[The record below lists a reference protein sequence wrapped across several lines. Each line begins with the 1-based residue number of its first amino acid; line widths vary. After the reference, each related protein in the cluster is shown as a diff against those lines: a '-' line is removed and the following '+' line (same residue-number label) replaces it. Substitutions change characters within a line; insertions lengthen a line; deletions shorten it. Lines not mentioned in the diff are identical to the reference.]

1 MAELNMRK
9 DVPLEE
15 TWDLTLLFRNR
26 EEYEEERAKA
36 RRKAEEIRAL
46 KGTINTAEMI
56 NKAVDLYQEYYT
68 SLSLVLNYS
77 ELASSVDYY
86 DQKAQEDYGWDR
98 MLLSELEGMTS
109 FLKDEISSNSEEVLR
124 EAAEKSES
132 NRTFISDILREK
144 PHRLK
149 EEGEEI
155 LSLLSPVLETPYE
168 TYNMAKLA
176 DMTFPSFTVEG
187 KTYPLGYSLFEDDYQ
202 YEKDTGI
209 RRTAF
214 KEFSSVI
221 RKYENTTASLYN
233 AQCRKEKI
241 LSSLKGFDSVFDYL
255 LFSQK
260 VTREMYDRQI
270 DLIMDKL
277 SPHMRRYARLKKKV
291 LGLKEMTYPDLL
303 VPLDSDYSPSVT
315 WKECEDYALEGLS
328 VLGEDYLATVREAF
342 TNRWFDRARNQ
353 GKSTGGFCAS
363 PYRKGSFILLS
374 WNGRMSDVFTAVH
387 ELGHAGHF
395 KAASENQS
403 ILDNEVSSYF
413 VEAPSTINELLLAH
427 SLLKRSDDRR
437 FRGWVLDNIINN
449 TYYHNFVTHLL
460 EAAYQ
465 REVYRII
472 DQGGSVQADTLKSI
486 YKGVLEKFWGDDV
499 VLTEGAELTWMR
511 QPHYYMGLYSYT
523 YSAGLTIATEV
534 VKRIEREGEKAV
546 EDWKSVLA
554 SGSTL
559 TPLELAKK
567 AGVDISTSAPLLD
580 TIETIGGYITS
591 LEEIFG

>member
-1 MAELNMRK
+1 MRK

-56 NKAVDLYQEYYT
+56 NKAVDLYQEYYV

-155 LSLLSPVLETPYE
+155 LSLLSPILETPYE

-202 YEKDTGI
+202 YEKDEGI

-255 LFSQK
+255 LFPQK

-328 VLGEDYLATVREAF
+328 VLGEDYLETVREAF

-437 FRGWVLDNIINN
+437 FKGWVLDNIINN

>member
-1 MAELNMRK
+1 MRK

-155 LSLLSPVLETPYE
+155 LSHLSPVLETPYE

-255 LFSQK
+255 LFPQK

-328 VLGEDYLATVREAF
+328 VLGEDYLETVREAF

-437 FRGWVLDNIINN
+437 FKGWVLDNIINN

>member
-1 MAELNMRK
+1 MRK

-46 KGTINTAEMI
+46 KGTINNAEII

-155 LSLLSPVLETPYE
+155 LSLLSPILETPYE

-202 YEKDTGI
+202 YEKEEGI

-255 LFSQK
+255 LFPQK

-342 TNRWFDRARNQ
+342 GNRWFDRARNQ

-363 PYRKGSFILLS
+363 PYRRGSFILLS

-437 FRGWVLDNIINN
+437 FKGWVLDNIINN

>member
-109 FLKDEISSNSEEVLR
+109 FLKDEISSNSEEVLK

-255 LFSQK
+255 LFPQK

-437 FRGWVLDNIINN
+437 FKGWVLDNIINN

>member
-1 MAELNMRK
+1 MRK

-109 FLKDEISSNSEEVLR
+109 FLKDEISSNSEEVLK

-155 LSLLSPVLETPYE
+155 LSLLSPILETPYE

-255 LFSQK
+255 LFPQK

-315 WKECEDYALEGLS
+315 WKECEEYALEGLS

-437 FRGWVLDNIINN
+437 FKGWVLDNIINN

>member
-1 MAELNMRK
+1 MRK

-328 VLGEDYLATVREAF
+328 VLGEDYLETVREAF
-342 TNRWFDRARNQ
+342 GNRWFDRARNQ

-437 FRGWVLDNIINN
+437 FKGWVLDNIINN

>member
-255 LFSQK
+255 LFPQK

-403 ILDNEVSSYF
+403 ILDNDVSSYF

-437 FRGWVLDNIINN
+437 FKGWVLDNIINN

>member
-1 MAELNMRK
+1 MRK

-109 FLKDEISSNSEEVLR
+109 FLKDEISSNSEEVLK

-209 RRTAF
+209 RRKAF

-255 LFSQK
+255 LFPQK

-270 DLIMDKL
+270 DMIMDKL

-328 VLGEDYLATVREAF
+328 VLGEDYLETVREAF

-403 ILDNEVSSYF
+403 ILDNDVSSYF

-437 FRGWVLDNIINN
+437 FKGWVLDNIINN

>member
-36 RRKAEEIRAL
+36 RRKAEEIRAM

-109 FLKDEISSNSEEVLR
+109 FLKDEISANSEEVLK
-124 EAAEKSES
+124 EAAEKSAS

-155 LSLLSPVLETPYE
+155 LSLLSPILETPYE

-255 LFSQK
+255 LFPQK

-437 FRGWVLDNIINN
+437 FKGWVLDNIINN

-554 SGSTL
+554 SGGTL

>member
-1 MAELNMRK
+1 MRK

-149 EEGEEI
+149 GEGEEI
-155 LSLLSPVLETPYE
+155 LSLLSPILETPYE

-202 YEKDTGI
+202 YEKDEGI

-255 LFSQK
+255 LFPQK

-437 FRGWVLDNIINN
+437 FKGWVLDNIINN

-523 YSAGLTIATEV
+523 YSAGLTSASEV

>member
-109 FLKDEISSNSEEVLR
+109 FLKDEISSNSEEVLK

-132 NRTFISDILREK
+132 NKTFISDILREK

-155 LSLLSPVLETPYE
+155 LSLLSPILESPYE

-202 YEKDTGI
+202 YEKEEGI

-255 LFSQK
+255 LFPQK

-403 ILDNEVSSYF
+403 ILDNDVSSYF

-437 FRGWVLDNIINN
+437 FKGWVLDNIINN

-499 VLTEGAELTWMR
+499 VLAEGAELTWMR

-534 VKRIEREGEKAV
+534 VKRIEREGKKAV

>member
-1 MAELNMRK
+1 MRK

-109 FLKDEISSNSEEVLR
+109 FLKDEISSNSEEVLK

-255 LFSQK
+255 LFPQK

-403 ILDNEVSSYF
+403 ILDNDVSSYF

-437 FRGWVLDNIINN
+437 FKGWVLDNIINN

>member
-1 MAELNMRK
+1 MRK

-155 LSLLSPVLETPYE
+155 LSLISPILETPYE

-221 RKYENTTASLYN
+221 RKYENITASLYN

-255 LFSQK
+255 LFPQK

-427 SLLKRSDDRR
+427 SLLKRSDNRR
-437 FRGWVLDNIINN
+437 FKGWVLDNIINN

>member
-1 MAELNMRK
+1 MRK

-255 LFSQK
+255 LFPQK

-403 ILDNEVSSYF
+403 ILDNDVSSYF

-437 FRGWVLDNIINN
+437 FKGWVLDNIINN

-554 SGSTL
+554 AGSTL

>member
-1 MAELNMRK
+1 MRK

-56 NKAVDLYQEYYT
+56 NKAVDLYQEYYV

-155 LSLLSPVLETPYE
+155 LSLLSPILENPYE

-176 DMTFPSFTVEG
+176 DMTFPSFNVEG

-255 LFSQK
+255 LFPQK

-328 VLGEDYLATVREAF
+328 VLGEDYLETVREAF
-342 TNRWFDRARNQ
+342 TSRWFDRARNQ

-437 FRGWVLDNIINN
+437 FKGWVLDNIINN

>member
-1 MAELNMRK
+1 MRK

-56 NKAVDLYQEYYT
+56 NKAVDLYQEYYV

-155 LSLLSPVLETPYE
+155 LSLLSPILETPYE

-202 YEKDTGI
+202 YEKDEGI

-255 LFSQK
+255 LFPQK

-342 TNRWFDRARNQ
+342 SNRWFDRARNQ

-403 ILDNEVSSYF
+403 ILDNDVSSYF

-437 FRGWVLDNIINN
+437 FKGWVLDNIINN

>member
-1 MAELNMRK
+1 MRK

-109 FLKDEISSNSEEVLR
+109 FLKDEISSNSEEVLK

-255 LFSQK
+255 LFPQK

-353 GKSTGGFCAS
+353 GKSTGGLCAS

-437 FRGWVLDNIINN
+437 FKGWVLDNIINN

>member
-1 MAELNMRK
+1 MRK

-109 FLKDEISSNSEEVLR
+109 FLKDEISSNSEEVLK

-155 LSLLSPVLETPYE
+155 LSLLSPILETPYE

-255 LFSQK
+255 LFPQK

-328 VLGEDYLATVREAF
+328 VLGEDYLETVREAF
-342 TNRWFDRARNQ
+342 GNRWFDRARNQ

-403 ILDNEVSSYF
+403 ILDNDVSSYF

-437 FRGWVLDNIINN
+437 FKGWVLDNIINN

>member
-1 MAELNMRK
+1 MRK

-155 LSLLSPVLETPYE
+155 LSLLSPILETPYE

-255 LFSQK
+255 LFPQK

-328 VLGEDYLATVREAF
+328 VLGEDYLETVREAF

-437 FRGWVLDNIINN
+437 FKGWVLDNIINN

>member
-202 YEKDTGI
+202 YEKDEGI

-255 LFSQK
+255 LFPQK

-342 TNRWFDRARNQ
+342 SNRWFDRARNQ

-437 FRGWVLDNIINN
+437 FKGWVLDNIINN

>member
-1 MAELNMRK
+1 MRK

-56 NKAVDLYQEYYT
+56 NKAVDLYQEYYV

-255 LFSQK
+255 LFPQK

-277 SPHMRRYARLKKKV
+277 SPHMRRYARLKKNV

-328 VLGEDYLATVREAF
+328 VLGEDYLETVREAF

-427 SLLKRSDDRR
+427 SLLKKSDDRR
-437 FRGWVLDNIINN
+437 FKGWVLDNIINN

>member
-109 FLKDEISSNSEEVLR
+109 FLKDEISSNSEEVLK

-255 LFSQK
+255 LFPQK

-403 ILDNEVSSYF
+403 ILDNDVSSYF

-437 FRGWVLDNIINN
+437 FKGWVLDNIINN

>member
-1 MAELNMRK
+1 MRK

-109 FLKDEISSNSEEVLR
+109 FLKDEISSNSEEVLK

-255 LFSQK
+255 LFPQK

-437 FRGWVLDNIINN
+437 FKGWVLDNIINN

-554 SGSTL
+554 SDSTL

>member
-1 MAELNMRK
+1 MRK

-155 LSLLSPVLETPYE
+155 LSLLSPILETPYE

-202 YEKDTGI
+202 YEKDEGI

-255 LFSQK
+255 LFPQK

-315 WKECEDYALEGLS
+315 WKECEEYALEGLS

-437 FRGWVLDNIINN
+437 FKGWVLDNIINN

>member
-1 MAELNMRK
+1 MRK

-155 LSLLSPVLETPYE
+155 LSLLSPILETPYE

-255 LFSQK
+255 LFPQK

-328 VLGEDYLATVREAF
+328 VLGEDYLETVREAF
-342 TNRWFDRARNQ
+342 GNRWFDRARNQ

-363 PYRKGSFILLS
+363 PYRRGSFILLS

-437 FRGWVLDNIINN
+437 FKGWVLDNIINN

-534 VKRIEREGEKAV
+534 VKRIEREGKKAV

>member
-1 MAELNMRK
+1 MRK

-109 FLKDEISSNSEEVLR
+109 FLRDEISSNSEEVLK

-202 YEKDTGI
+202 YEKEEGI

-255 LFSQK
+255 LFPQK

-437 FRGWVLDNIINN
+437 FKGWVLDNIINN

>member
-1 MAELNMRK
+1 M
-9 DVPLEE
+9 
-15 TWDLTLLFRNR
+15 
-26 EEYEEERAKA
+26 
-36 RRKAEEIRAL
+36 
-46 KGTINTAEMI
+46 
-56 NKAVDLYQEYYT
+56 
-68 SLSLVLNYS
+68 
-77 ELASSVDYY
+77 
-86 DQKAQEDYGWDR
+86 
-98 MLLSELEGMTS
+98 
-109 FLKDEISSNSEEVLR
+109 
-124 EAAEKSES
+124 
-132 NRTFISDILREK
+132 
-144 PHRLK
+144 
-149 EEGEEI
+149 
-155 LSLLSPVLETPYE
+155 
-168 TYNMAKLA
+168 
-176 DMTFPSFTVEG
+176 
-187 KTYPLGYSLFEDDYQ
+187 
-202 YEKDTGI
+202 
-209 RRTAF
+209 
-214 KEFSSVI
+214 
-221 RKYENTTASLYN
+221 
-233 AQCRKEKI
+233 
-241 LSSLKGFDSVFDYL
+241 
-255 LFSQK
+255 
-260 VTREMYDRQI
+260 
-270 DLIMDKL
+270 
-277 SPHMRRYARLKKKV
+277 
-291 LGLKEMTYPDLL
+291 
-303 VPLDSDYSPSVT
+303 
-315 WKECEDYALEGLS
+315 
-328 VLGEDYLATVREAF
+328 
-342 TNRWFDRARNQ
+342 
-353 GKSTGGFCAS
+353 
-363 PYRKGSFILLS
+363 
-374 WNGRMSDVFTAVH
+374 
-387 ELGHAGHF
+387 GHAGHF

-437 FRGWVLDNIINN
+437 FKGWVLDNIINN

-567 AGVDISTSAPLLD
+567 AGVDISNSAPLLD

>member
-1 MAELNMRK
+1 MRK

-109 FLKDEISSNSEEVLR
+109 FLKDEISANSEEVIR
-124 EAAEKSES
+124 EASDRSES
-132 NRTFISDILREK
+132 NRGFLIDILREK

-149 EEGEEI
+149 GEGEEI
-155 LSLLSPVLETPYE
+155 LSLLSPILETPYE

-255 LFSQK
+255 LFPQK

-328 VLGEDYLATVREAF
+328 VLGEDYLETVREAF
-342 TNRWFDRARNQ
+342 GNRWFDRARNQ

-437 FRGWVLDNIINN
+437 FKGWVLDNIINN

-591 LEEIFG
+591 LEVIFG

>member
-1 MAELNMRK
+1 MRK

-255 LFSQK
+255 LFPQK

-437 FRGWVLDNIINN
+437 FKGWVLDNIINN

-486 YKGVLEKFWGDDV
+486 YKGVLEKFRGDDV

>member
-1 MAELNMRK
+1 MRK

-109 FLKDEISSNSEEVLR
+109 FLKDEISSNSEEVLK

-255 LFSQK
+255 LFPQK

-328 VLGEDYLATVREAF
+328 VLGEDYLETVREAF
-342 TNRWFDRARNQ
+342 GNRWFDRALNQ

-363 PYRKGSFILLS
+363 PYRRGSFILLS

-437 FRGWVLDNIINN
+437 FKGWVLDNIINN

>member
-1 MAELNMRK
+1 MRK

-109 FLKDEISSNSEEVLR
+109 FLKDEISSNSEEVLK
-124 EAAEKSES
+124 EAAEKSAS

-155 LSLLSPVLETPYE
+155 LSLLSPILETPYE

-255 LFSQK
+255 LFPQK

-342 TNRWFDRARNQ
+342 TNRWFDRARSQ

-437 FRGWVLDNIINN
+437 FKGWVLDNIINN

>member
-1 MAELNMRK
+1 MRK

-46 KGTINTAEMI
+46 KGTINAAEMI

-109 FLKDEISSNSEEVLR
+109 FLKDEISSNSEEVLK
-124 EAAEKSES
+124 EAAEKSAS

-155 LSLLSPVLETPYE
+155 LSLLSPILETPYE

-202 YEKDTGI
+202 YEKDEGI

-255 LFSQK
+255 LFPQK

-437 FRGWVLDNIINN
+437 FKGWVLDNIINN

-534 VKRIEREGEKAV
+534 VKRIEREGKKAV

>member
-1 MAELNMRK
+1 MRK

-109 FLKDEISSNSEEVLR
+109 FLKDEISSNSEEVLK

-155 LSLLSPVLETPYE
+155 LSLLSPILETPYE

-202 YEKDTGI
+202 YEKDEGI

-255 LFSQK
+255 LFPQK

-437 FRGWVLDNIINN
+437 FKGWVLDNIINN

-534 VKRIEREGEKAV
+534 VKRIEREGKKAV

>member
-1 MAELNMRK
+1 MRK

-46 KGTINTAEMI
+46 KGTINKAEMI

-132 NRTFISDILREK
+132 NKTFISDILREK

-155 LSLLSPVLETPYE
+155 LSLLSPILETPYE

-202 YEKDTGI
+202 YEKEEGI

-255 LFSQK
+255 LFPQK

-437 FRGWVLDNIINN
+437 FKGWVLDNIINN

>member
-1 MAELNMRK
+1 MRK

-46 KGTINTAEMI
+46 KGTINNAEMI

-155 LSLLSPVLETPYE
+155 LSLLSPILETPYE
-168 TYNMAKLA
+168 TYNMVKLA

-202 YEKDTGI
+202 YEKDEGI

-255 LFSQK
+255 LFPQK

-342 TNRWFDRARNQ
+342 GNRWFDRARNQ

-363 PYRKGSFILLS
+363 PYRRGSFILLS

-437 FRGWVLDNIINN
+437 FKGWVLDNIINN

>member
-1 MAELNMRK
+1 MRK

-46 KGTINTAEMI
+46 KGTINNAEII

-155 LSLLSPVLETPYE
+155 LSLLSPILETPYE

-255 LFSQK
+255 LFPQK

-342 TNRWFDRARNQ
+342 SNRWFDRARNQ

-363 PYRKGSFILLS
+363 PYRRGSFILLS

-437 FRGWVLDNIINN
+437 FKGWVLDNIINN